1 MVKKEIRTKL
11 DMLMR
16 AFLTVLTGYY
26 LHHMHYIYLG
36 QTLNTNLVT
45 GTGFLPVWTSTL
57 VAILDITQLH

>member
-1 MVKKEIRTKL
+1 MVKKEMRTKL

-26 LHHMHYIYLG
+26 LHHMHHIYLG

-45 GTGFLPVWTSTL
+45 GTGFLPV
-57 VAILDITQLH
+57 